1 MFTMMLRSYLRMTR
15 SATTMQA
22 AASTSTITI
31 TATPA
36 SRPGSGDIL
45 SPGSADGHGLV
56 PGSGDGVGPGPV
68 NEHVKHTEVGNST
81 AAEGL
86 CGPAV
91 IGFCAGL
98 GINYAVCSH
107 ADHIYLV
114 ALVEVV
120 LPL

>member
-1 MFTMMLRSYLRMTR
+1 
-15 SATTMQA
+15 MQA

-56 PGSGDGVGPGPV
+56 PGSGDGIGPGPD
-68 NEHVKHTEVGNST
+68 VKYTEVGNST
-81 AAEGL
+81 AAERL

-91 IGFCAGL
+91 IGF
-98 GINYAVCSH
+98 
-107 ADHIYLV
+107 
-114 ALVEVV
+114 
-120 LPL
+120 